1 MIKNVKTKRGFLEH
15 KFNNM
20 KLEYKFSAY
29 VPPVDPYDDSL
40 GKLDVFNVGNTKEKK
55 KAEKK
60 DEEPIDP
67 FVGDNLKLLDPNE
80 KESEIRK
87 LLLRPDM
94 EYRDQLI
101 EIALGYPSTK
111 KAMNLSD
118 STNFEEW
125 NLD

>member
-1 MIKNVKTKRGFLEH
+1 
-15 KFNNM
+15 M